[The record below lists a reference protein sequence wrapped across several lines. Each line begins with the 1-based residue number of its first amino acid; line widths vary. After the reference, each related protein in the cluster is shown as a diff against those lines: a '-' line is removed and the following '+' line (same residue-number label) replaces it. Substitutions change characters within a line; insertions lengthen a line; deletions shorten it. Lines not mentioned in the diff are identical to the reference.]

1 LNLERGGELQRY
13 RTLVPER
20 LVPERAT
27 STAQPTQ
34 PTQPTQPARA
44 TAWPTVGPPRVSR
57 YGRPR
62 GPQKGEADH
71 RADRTCGQVTVSALQ
86 FYIVDHCRMY
96 IERKS
101 TCLVFHSA
109 RARAAPTGATRGL
122 TSGAQCRH
130 HSSTNWIFALSV
142 SMSSKSA
149 IIRSSSKSSSWMTMA
164 NR

>member
-1 LNLERGGELQRY
+1 MRPSHRVCTPVLYSRPLQNVY
-13 RTLVPER
+13 RTQINML
-20 LVPERAT
+20 
-27 STAQPTQ
+27 
-34 PTQPTQPARA
+34 
-44 TAWPTVGPPRVSR
+44 GVSFR
-57 YGRPR
+57 
-62 GPQKGEADH
+62 
-71 RADRTCGQVTVSALQ
+71 
-86 FYIVDHCRMY
+86 
-96 IERKS
+96 
-101 TCLVFHSA
+101 A